1 MNMKLR
7 YYLNGLLAALLLA
20 TAACSTDELVKKD
33 GEQPEIGADGTR
45 TLKLR
50 FEGFSIGTDKPG
62 TKAGN
67 AIATDEENLVDD
79 LLMLIINSETGKTE
93 VWHYSKDNLDEPDG
107 VNKLLLEQ
115 DGKIL
120 NGVIKTK
127 LTGTLGAVI
136 FTNGL
141 TLSPTEEPVKLE
153 DWPLFVPA
161 DIINYNKYIL
171 STKNADGIYRTRR
184 TDLATQPITT
194 PLPMFNIRIEI
205 PENSTSTT
213 IPLDRLV
220 ARFDLQN
227 KIDNLRILRI
237 IPRNAVDIESINP
250 PEVPETRIDK
260 MAPVSVYTDVDYD
273 SDAAIASQKAAP
285 LFYTNASALNET
297 SKMQPMTFDVDAVYK
312 DETGHWI
319 NKTYNLQLTRN
330 GQQIE
335 IDMNTR
341 YTIVLTDA
349 TDQTLTGS
357 ILISDWNEGD
367 QIDGGMGNIGAVPEF
382 AFPAQAANMPTIQ
395 VGTSNRHIL
404 AVDPKATNS
413 SIKLSIPNYKTS
425 FETDAANTNNVLNH
439 LSFDIVPL
447 DGNKGNIWIKLA
459 ETSPFALNDQTLTC
473 TFVAQTASTDSYAG
487 EYPSLMIRVK
497 NKANPAQYMAVKVV
511 SWMMTES
518 SSSLQDRYGND
529 GTEATPYE
537 IRTTDDLLA
546 MMGAPSYAFKDK
558 YISLE
563 NDIDLSEYVFEKGV
577 QAPAGYFNS
586 SSVDAGISN
595 CIFNGNNHTIRN
607 FTLKRDI
614 SATGTDGS
622 NPVHAIGFFSCK
634 TKTSAISDL
643 SITGSI
649 TVNAASGNYNY
660 QVGGITSNPI
670 GDLYINCHS
679 HIDITVT
686 DADPASHGNS
696 ATGGITSV
704 SNSTLLC
711 GSSNTGTIRSESPY
725 VGGII
730 GTLMLDESIGD
741 FPIVAGCFNSGTII
755 SGSSS
760 LAGGIAGVVT
770 NANKIYISNCFNSSV
785 IKGGKGGAFGGF
797 IDKSNDTPT
806 LIATNQTPAAN
817 IYRCFYNTTGSAY
830 ENTWGTTIESDAMKT
845 RDFVNQLNDFS
856 ELLVSPNFEVLSPI
870 LNNCFQYKAD
880 SYPVLK

>member
-1 MNMKLR
+1 MKLR

-79 LLMLIINSETGKTE
+79 LLMLIINSENGQAE
-93 VWHYSKDNLDEPDG
+93 VWHYSKDNLDEPNG

-127 LTGTLGAVI
+127 QTGNLGAAV

-141 TLSPTEEPVKLE
+141 TISPTEEPIKLE
-153 DWPLFVPA
+153 DWLSFVLA
-161 DIINYNKYIL
+161 DFTNYNKYIL
-171 STKNADGIYRTRR
+171 STKNADGIYRTQR

-194 PLPMFNIRIEI
+194 PLPMCNVRVNI
-205 PENSTSTT
+205 PENSISAT

-237 IPRNAVDIESINP
+237 IPRNAVDIASTDPAN
-250 PEVPETRIDK
+250 VPDTRIDK

-285 LFYTNASALNET
+285 LFYTNASPLNET
-297 SKMQPMTFDVDAVYK
+297 SQPMTFDVDAVYK
-312 DETGHWI
+312 DATGHWI

-330 GQQIE
+330 GRQIG

-367 QIDGGMGNIGAVPEF
+367 QIDGGMGNTGAVPEF
-382 AFPAQAANMPTIQ
+382 AFPAQAENMPTIQ

-404 AVDPKATNS
+404 AVDPKAANS

-425 FETDAANTNNVLNH
+425 IETGASNTNNVLNY

-447 DGNKGNIWIKLA
+447 DGNKGNIWIKSD
-459 ETSPFALNDQTLTC
+459 ETTPFALKDDTLTC
-473 TFVAQTASTDSYAG
+473 TFVAKSAGAGSYTG

-511 SWMMTES
+511 SWMMTGS
-518 SSSLQDRYGND
+518 NSSLQDRYGNA
-529 GTEATPYE
+529 GTEADPYE
-537 IRTTDDLLA
+537 IHTTDDLLA
-546 MMGAPSYAFKDK
+546 MMGAPSYAFKGK
-558 YISLE
+558 CISLE

-577 QAPAGYFNS
+577 QAPASYFS
-586 SSVDAGISN
+586 SSSYDAGISG
-595 CIFNGNNHTIRN
+595 CTFNGNNHTIRN

-614 SATGTDGS
+614 SATGADAS
-622 NPVHAIGFFSCK
+622 NPHLIGFFSCK

-670 GDLYINCHS
+670 GDSYSNCHS

-711 GSSNTGTIRSESPY
+711 GSSNTGTIRSDSPY

-730 GTLMLDESIGD
+730 GMLDKSTDD

-755 SGSSS
+755 PGSSS

-770 NANKIYISNCFNSSV
+770 NVNKIYISNCFNSSV

-797 IDKSNDTPT
+797 IDKSNGTTT
-806 LIATNQTPAAN
+806 LIATNETPAAN

-830 ENTWGTTIESDAMKT
+830 ENTWGTAIESDAMKT
-845 RDFVNQLNDFS
+845 RDFVNQLNDFR
-856 ELLVSPNFEVLSPI
+856 ELLLAISNFGEVLSPI